1 MHVLA
6 EFIYLQVLDVLTTVA
21 FMMYGVAEVNPIVKW
36 AMRES
41 PSALGGLF
49 LVKVAAVMLALF
61 CMARSQQK
69 LLRGVNIFFAG
80 VVAYNVFVL
89 IINAPVLH

>member
-6 EFIYLQVLDVLTTVA
+6 QFIYPQMMDMLTTVA
-21 FMMYGVAEVNPIVKW
+21 FMMYGIAKVNPVVKW

-69 LLRGVNIFFAG
+69 LLRGANIFFTG
-80 VVAYNVFVL
+80 VVAYNIFVL
-89 IINAPVLH
+89 IMNAPVLQ

>member
-1 MHVLA
+1 LHVLA
-6 EFIYLQVLDVLTTVA
+6 EFIYLQVMDMLTTVA
-21 FMMYGVAEVNPIVKW
+21 FMMYGVAEVNPVVKW

-80 VVAYNVFVL
+80 VVAYNIFVL
-89 IINAPVLH
+89 IMNAPVLQ

>member
-1 MHVLA
+1 MM
-6 EFIYLQVLDVLTTVA
+6 DMLTTVA
-21 FMMYGVAEVNPIVKW
+21 FMMYGIAKVNPVVKW

-69 LLRGVNIFFAG
+69 LLRGANIFFTG
-80 VVAYNVFVL
+80 VVAYNIFVL
-89 IINAPVLH
+89 IMNAPVLQ

>member
-1 MHVLA
+1 MNVLA
-6 EFIYLQVLDVLTTVA
+6 EFIYLQVLDLLTTVA
-21 FMMYGVAEVNPIVKW
+21 FMMYGVTEINPVVKW

-49 LVKVAAVMLALF
+49 LIKVAAVLLALL
-61 CMARSQQK
+61 CMARSQQR

-80 VVAYNVFVL
+80 LVAYNVFVL
-89 IINAPVLH
+89 IINAPVLR

>member
-6 EFIYLQVLDVLTTVA
+6 QFIYLQMMDMLTTVA
-21 FMMYGVAEVNPIVKW
+21 FMMYGIAEVNPVVKW

-41 PSALGGLF
+41 PSVLGGLF

-69 LLRGVNIFFAG
+69 LLRGANIFFAG
-80 VVAYNVFVL
+80 VVAYNIFVL
-89 IINAPVLH
+89 IMNAPVLQ

>member
-6 EFIYLQVLDVLTTVA
+6 QFIYPQMMDMLTTVA
-21 FMMYGVAEVNPIVKW
+21 FMMYGIAEVHPVVKW

-69 LLRGVNIFFAG
+69 LLRGANILFAG
-80 VVAYNVFVL
+80 VVAYNILVL
-89 IINAPVLH
+89 TMNAPVLQ

>member
-1 MHVLA
+1 MNVLA
-6 EFIYLQVLDVLTTVA
+6 EFIYLQVLDLLTTVA
-21 FMMYGVAEVNPIVKW
+21 FMMYGVTEINPVVKW

-49 LVKVAAVMLALF
+49 LIKVAAVLLALL
-61 CMARSQQK
+61 CMAHSQQR

-80 VVAYNVFVL
+80 LVAYNVFVL
-89 IINAPVLH
+89 IINAPVLR

>member
-6 EFIYLQVLDVLTTVA
+6 EFIYLQVMDMLTTVA
-21 FMMYGVAEVNPIVKW
+21 FMMYGVAEVNPVVKW

-80 VVAYNVFVL
+80 VVAYNMFVL
-89 IINAPVLH
+89 IMNAPVRQ

>member
-21 FMMYGVAEVNPIVKW
+21 FMMYGVAEVNPVVKW

-89 IINAPVLH
+89 IMNAPVLH

>member
-6 EFIYLQVLDVLTTVA
+6 EFIYLQLLDVLTTVA
-21 FMMYGVAEVNPIVKW
+21 FMMYGVAEVNPVVKW
-36 AMRES
+36 AMREA

-80 VVAYNVFVL
+80 VVAYNVVVL
-89 IINAPVLH
+89 IMNAPVLH

>member
-1 MHVLA
+1 
-6 EFIYLQVLDVLTTVA
+6 
-21 FMMYGVAEVNPIVKW
+21 MMYGVTELNPVVKW

-49 LVKVAAVMLALF
+49 LIKVAAVLLALF
-61 CMARSQQK
+61 CMARSQQR

-80 VVAYNVFVL
+80 LVAYNVLVL
-89 IINAPVLH
+89 IINAPVLR

>member
-6 EFIYLQVLDVLTTVA
+6 EFIYLQVMDMLTTVA
-21 FMMYGVAEVNPIVKW
+21 FMMYGVAEVNPVVKW

-80 VVAYNVFVL
+80 VVAYNIFVL
-89 IINAPVLH
+89 IMNAPVLQ

>member
-1 MHVLA
+1 M
-6 EFIYLQVLDVLTTVA
+6 DMLTTVA
-21 FMMYGVAEVNPIVKW
+21 FMAYGVAEVNPVVKW

-49 LVKVAAVMLALF
+49 LVKVAAVLLALV
-61 CMARSQQK
+61 CMARSQQR

-80 VVAYNVFVL
+80 LVAYNIFVL
-89 IINAPVLH
+89 IMNAPVLR

>member
-1 MHVLA
+1 MNVLA
-6 EFIYLQVLDVLTTVA
+6 EFIYLQVLDLLTTVA
-21 FMMYGVAEVNPIVKW
+21 FMMYGVTELNPVVKW

-49 LVKVAAVMLALF
+49 LIKVAAVLLALF
-61 CMARSQQK
+61 CMARSQQR

-80 VVAYNVFVL
+80 LVAYNVLVL
-89 IINAPVLH
+89 IINAPVLR